1 MAQHYKIISFVNE
14 PWFGDVINEIKEA
27 LKKPEELEKLS
38 DDYKMHHLDYTVYL
52 FQSKNDSILE
62 DWGGNNMAVSQCHF
76 EIHLDRDDR
85 ILEIYVPL

>member
-1 MAQHYKIISFVNE
+1 MKFK
-14 PWFGDVINEIKEA
+14 D
-27 LKKPEELEKLS
+27 
-38 DDYKMHHLDYTVYL
+38 L